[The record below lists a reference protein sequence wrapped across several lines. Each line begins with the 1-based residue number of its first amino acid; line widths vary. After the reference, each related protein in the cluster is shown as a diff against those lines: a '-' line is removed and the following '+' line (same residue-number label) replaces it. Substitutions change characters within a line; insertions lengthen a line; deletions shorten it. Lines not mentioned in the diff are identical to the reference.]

1 MLEDALFEAV
11 KGRRLG
17 VVTALLPRV
26 VDLEHTD
33 REGATVA
40 MIAAREGVLPILKVL
55 LKAGAN
61 PLAADREGHSALHWA
76 AANGHAPCIEALADA
91 GADLNA
97 QDREGVTP
105 LMAAL
110 RARHSEAALRLLKC
124 EGTDTELADRDGR
137 KALDYASA
145 ASMPDLVDVLLK
157 RGTHT
162 ERMERSGGVLGGFF
176 GSVGGGEK
184 TVPPKL
190 AKDRYGSNAL
200 HQAASRG
207 DAETLARLLSG
218 SRAHVN
224 DRNDAGETPL
234 MTAVRAGSIGC
245 VEALL
250 AAEADPNLPATA
262 GETPAAEAARL
273 GREIVLGKLI
283 GAGANVNAAARN
295 GTTPLLVAIRERQ
308 VDVVRLLL
316 ANGADVGACDAQNR
330 GPLAYAAA
338 SGLESVTVMLL
349 EAGAAR

>member
-1 MLEDALFEAV
+1 MLEEALFEAV

-17 VVTALLPRV
+17 VVTALLARV
-26 VDLEHTD
+26 TDLEHTD
-33 REGATVA
+33 REGATVT
-40 MIAAREGVLPILKVL
+40 MIAAREGGLPILKAL

-61 PLAADREGHSALHWA
+61 PSAADREGHSALHWA
-76 AANGHAPCIEALADA
+76 AANGHAPCVEALFEA
-91 GADLNA
+91 GADPNA

-110 RARHSEAALRLLKC
+110 RARRSEAALRLLKC
-124 EGTDTELADRDGR
+124 EGTDTELADREGR

-145 ASMPDLVDVLLK
+145 ASLPDLVDVLLK

-162 ERMERSGGVLGGFF
+162 ERTEGVSDGF
-176 GSVGGGEK
+176 VGGGEK
-184 TVPPKL
+184 AVLPEL

-207 DAETLARLLSG
+207 DAETLARLLKG
-218 SRAHVN
+218 SQAHVN
-224 DRNDAGETPL
+224 ERNDAGETPL

-245 VEALL
+245 VEVLL
-250 AAEADPNLPATA
+250 ESQADPNLPGAN

-316 ANGADVGACDAQNR
+316 ANGADVAACDAQNR

-338 SGLESVTVMLL
+338 SGLESITVMLL

>member
-26 VDLEHTD
+26 TDLEHTD

-40 MIAAREGVLPILKVL
+40 MIAAREGVLPILKAL

-91 GADLNA
+91 GADPNA

-110 RARHSEAALRLLKC
+110 RAQRSEAALRLLKC

-157 RGTHT
+157 RGAHT
-162 ERMERSGGVLGGFF
+162 ERSEGVLGGFF
-176 GSVGGGEK
+176 GGNEK
-184 TVPPKL
+184 EVPPEL

-250 AAEADPNLPATA
+250 AAGADPNLPAAA
-262 GETPAAEAARL
+262 GEAPAAEAARL

-283 GAGANVNAAARN
+283 AAGANVNAAARN

-316 ANGADVGACDAQNR
+316 ANGADAGACDAQNR

-349 EAGAAR
+349 EAGATR

>member
-26 VDLEHTD
+26 ADLEHTD

-40 MIAAREGVLPILKVL
+40 MIAAREGVLPILKAL

-61 PLAADREGHSALHWA
+61 PLAADREGRSALHWA

-91 GADLNA
+91 GADPNA

-110 RARHSEAALRLLKC
+110 RARRSEAALRLLKC

-162 ERMERSGGVLGGFF
+162 ERSEGVLGGFF
-176 GSVGGGEK
+176 GGVGGVEK
-184 TVPPKL
+184 EVPPEL

-250 AAEADPNLPATA
+250 AAEADPNLPAAA